1 MYQPSAQELKSI
13 EEWFADYDAL
23 AEQGAIEQLADL
35 AVFPMN
41 VATDV
46 PGGHAS
52 VRQWTRPEY
61 VEAMKESMGGGTAG
75 LSLRS
80 TRTPRFL
87 GPNLVVVETEATM
100 TIEGREH
107 HMRYADLLVRTED
120 GWAFQTMVQGGWGH
134 GWPPAKRG

>member
-1 MYQPSAQELKSI
+1 MYQPTTEELKSI
-13 EEWFADYDAL
+13 EEWFATYDAL

-46 PGGHAS
+46 PDGHAA
-52 VRQWTRPEY
+52 VRQWTRAEY
-61 VEAMKESMGGGTAG
+61 VEAMQQSMGGGTAG
-75 LSLRS
+75 LDLRS

-87 GPNLVVVETEATM
+87 SPNLVVVETEATM
-100 TIEGREH
+100 TIDGQDH
-107 HMRYADLLVRTED
+107 QMHYADLLVRTED

-134 GWPPAKRG
+134 GWDPAKRG